1 MGPKPI
7 VSAGRKLN
15 HPVPAH
21 CLRLEDSRYRLS
33 IDASVDNAGDSQP
46 HLLYHIHFMAAI
58 SLLHGRLLAMH
69 HNKIPFTL
77 ATCLIHDNE
86 SSGDY

>member
-1 MGPKPI
+1 MLLAASI
-7 VSAGRKLN
+7 ECRCL
-15 HPVPAH
+15 PVK
-21 CLRLEDSRYRLS
+21 S
-33 IDASVDNAGDSQP
+33 IGSGSVDNAGVSQP

-69 HNKIPFTL
+69 HDKIPFTL